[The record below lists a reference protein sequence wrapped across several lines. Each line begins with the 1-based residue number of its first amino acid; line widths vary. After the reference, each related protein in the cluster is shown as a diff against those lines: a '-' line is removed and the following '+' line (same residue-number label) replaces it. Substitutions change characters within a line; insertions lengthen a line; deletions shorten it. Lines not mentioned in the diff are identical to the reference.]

1 MYYSNL
7 LKDTEEKKDY
17 LYGSISLF
25 KRSVFVKHY
34 KGNIFQ
40 KALINIISNEMS
52 KLNEL
57 DKSNVKS
64 DTTGGISQLFSGYIF
79 DFDIDDSVTKYDKN
93 FADNFVKV
101 TTTISN
107 LSEEEQIELNI
118 KNKIKSFLNLN
129 ESVVENLH
137 ELRILFLQ
145 DMLNKLKNNH
155 DPDGQYVNIRKH
167 TALLDNIEDI
177 LYSKEPDVVFLE
189 NFLTKLNV
197 KDSIQFI
204 YRTSEVYIEDQLNV
218 IKEFNSV
225 LLSEKFNIY
234 KKFIFENYM
243 IENKSKEEFI
253 TTDVYK
259 EIFNEF
265 NNLCI
270 KLNNSTGADIILFD
284 NKDNYLNI
292 TS

>member
-7 LKDTEEKKDY
+7 LRDTEEKEDY

-64 DTTGGISQLFSGYIF
+64 HAPDLMNRIFNFDTESI
-79 DFDIDDSVTKYDKN
+79 VKYDKN

-101 TTTISN
+101 TSTISN
-107 LSEEEQIELNI
+107 LSEEEQNELNI

-129 ESVVENLH
+129 ETVVENLH

-145 DMLNKLKNNH
+145 DMLNKLKNNY
-155 DPDGQYVNIRKH
+155 DPNGQFVNIRKH
-167 TALLDNIEDI
+167 TTLLDSIEDI

-189 NFLTKLNV
+189 NFLTKLNE

-204 YRTSEVYIEDQLNV
+204 YRTSEVYIEDQLNI

-259 EIFNEF
+259 EIFDEY

-270 KLNNSTGADIILFD
+270 KLNKSTGADIILFD